1 MENKTTHST
10 SEKMFELIKL
20 CEGSGMNNKTFC
32 EQHGIGQ
39 AMFYYWKKKYIQSQS
54 TPEGKFIPVQIKE
67 NRVQTGGIEICYPN
81 GVRLKLSEG
90 IDLSVIRSFIGLL

>member
-1 MENKTTHST
+1 MENKTTFST

-20 CEGSGMNNKTFC
+20 CERSGMNNKTFC

-54 TPEGKFIPVQIKE
+54 THEGKFVPVRIKDSQ
-67 NRVQTGGIEICYPN
+67 VQTGEIEICYPN
-81 GVRLKLSEG
+81 GVRLKLSQG
-90 IDLSVIRSFIGLL
+90 IDLSIIRSFIGLL

>member
-1 MENKTTHST
+1 
-10 SEKMFELIKL
+10 
-20 CEGSGMNNKTFC
+20 MNNKTFC

-54 TPEGKFIPVQIKE
+54 THERKFIPVRINDTQ
-67 NRVQTGGIEICYPN
+67 VQTGEIEICYPN
-81 GVRLKLSEG
+81 GVRLKLPQG

>member
-1 MENKTTHST
+1 MENKPTRST
-10 SEKMFELIKL
+10 PEKMFALIKT
-20 CEGSGMNNKTFC
+20 CEESGLNNKTFC

-54 TPEGKFIPVQIKE
+54 THERKFISVRIKDTQF
-67 NRVQTGGIEICYPN
+67 QTGEIEICYPN
-81 GVRLKLSEG
+81 GVRIKLSQG